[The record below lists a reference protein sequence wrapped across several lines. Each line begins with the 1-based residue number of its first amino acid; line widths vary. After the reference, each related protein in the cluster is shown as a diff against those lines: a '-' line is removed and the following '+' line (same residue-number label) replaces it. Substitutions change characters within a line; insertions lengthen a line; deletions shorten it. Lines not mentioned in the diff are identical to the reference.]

1 MSKCILYTSQILS
14 KIVCLGLSSKTFRS
28 RIAYGNNHLSISLYC
43 MHVYVNSG
51 LFLCGIEDIVVNVYI
66 LPVVFIECLMF
77 TKCKSILESQM
88 CLTEGFTFF

>member
-1 MSKCILYTSQILS
+1 
-14 KIVCLGLSSKTFRS
+14 
-28 RIAYGNNHLSISLYC
+28 